1 MMKLDQIA
9 DNISDEVIKNSFQE
23 LLSEEEETS
32 SISEESPSSSESED
46 KKQASKINK
55 MIRQSLDSN
64 KV

>member
-32 SISEESPSSSESED
+32 SLSEESPSSSESED
-46 KKQASKINK
+46 KI
-55 MIRQSLDSN
+55 
-64 KV
+64 